1 MANSK
6 IILADA
12 LLAEAASVLAVDQ
25 QAVAAAAREPAES
38 STLSGAG
45 TAPRREAAA
54 SHAVDG
60 AHSGRD
66 AAEEATGNGAAEPQ
80 PVTIEASLEQ
90 ENVFWE
96 SDAGDEYEGEAD
108 AEPLSSVFI
117 NPRQRN
123 VERVAAEAVEDA
135 DWQQHA
141 GEVSDAHVLNEHSST
156 STRS

>member
-1 MANSK
+1 MPCWPKPPASWPSISK
-6 IILADA
+6 PLPPPHIRVTTPIAH
-12 LLAEAASVLAVDQ
+12 
-25 QAVAAAAREPAES
+25 
-38 STLSGAG
+38 
-45 TAPRREAAA
+45 RRERRERRRRAPARHHRSLA
-54 SHAVDG
+54 
-60 AHSGRD
+60 R
-66 AAEEATGNGAAEPQ
+66 TGKR
-80 PVTIEASLEQ
+80 
-90 ENVFWE
+90 FWE

-108 AEPLSSVFI
+108 AESLSSVFT